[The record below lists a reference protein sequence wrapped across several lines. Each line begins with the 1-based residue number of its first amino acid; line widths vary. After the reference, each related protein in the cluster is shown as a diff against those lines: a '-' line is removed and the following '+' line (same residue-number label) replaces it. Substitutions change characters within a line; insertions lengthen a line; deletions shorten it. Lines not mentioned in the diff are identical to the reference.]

1 MIKLIEKIYPPIR
14 YLAATAVNIAIAY
27 LAFMICRI
35 IFYIYNKAYFP
46 DLGWDDMGTILK
58 GGLVFDTSGIV
69 YVNLIYIAAMLVPLP
84 WREGRIWQK
93 TAKWIF
99 VVINSAAVLANL
111 IDTVYFRYTNRRTT
125 SSVFSEFGKEENILK
140 IIGGEIL
147 EHYILFFTGIAII
160 AGLWWLYR
168 NPYVKSKKGKISWK
182 KILYKYT
189 VSAAIF
195 AGAVILCIAGIRG
208 GFAHST
214 RPITIG
220 NANQYVNRPIETAV
234 VLNTPFSVIRTIG
247 KKVFQDP
254 KYYTREELEKIY
266 SPVHKKE
273 NAGEFRNLNVV
284 VLIIE
289 SFSQEYMDY
298 GYMPFLQSLR
308 EKSLWFEHSFSN
320 GRKSIDAM
328 PSILSGIPMFIE
340 PYFVTHY
347 ATNDVSSIAGE
358 LKNKGYHTSFFH
370 GAPNGSMGFQAF
382 ARSTGWDEYYGK
394 DEYDNDDDF
403 DGMWAI
409 WDEPFLQFFAE
420 KLDGFEEPFAS
431 ALFTASSH
439 HPFKVPAKY
448 ESRFTDEGG
457 HPILKCIRY
466 TDYALQRF
474 FEKAEKSSWFGNT
487 LFVIT
492 ADHTNAA
499 LHEEF
504 LTDAGLYRVP
514 IIFYLPGGELKGCS
528 DKIAQQTDIMPTV
541 LGILNYD
548 EPFVAF
554 GKDLL
559 EENGKN
565 WAINYNNGF
574 YQYLRDD
581 YMLQFNGEKAFAM
594 YNFKTDTLL
603 KENIVNE
610 IAEQDI
616 MVEECKGIIQQ
627 YIERMTENRLEVLDE

>member
-1 MIKLIEKIYPPIR
+1 MKTTEKTYLPLR
-14 YLAATAVNIAIAY
+14 YLAATAINIAVVY
-27 LAFMICRI
+27 LAFMACRI
-35 IFYIYNKAYFP
+35 IFYIYNRAYFP
-46 DLGWDDMGTILK
+46 NLGWDDMGTIFK
-58 GGLVFDTSGIV
+58 GGLVFDTSGII
-69 YVNLIYIAAMLVPLP
+69 YVNLVYIAAMLVPLP
-84 WREGRIWQK
+84 WREGKIWQK
-93 TAKWIF
+93 TCKWIYI
-99 VVINSAAVLANL
+99 VINSVAILTNL

-125 SSVFSEFGKEENILK
+125 SSVFSEFGNEDNLLK
-140 IIGGEIL
+140 IIGGEIVQ
-147 EHYILFFTGIAII
+147 HYVLFFMGVALV
-160 AGLWWLYR
+160 AGLWILYR
-168 NPYVKSKKGKISWK
+168 SPYCKAKKGKPSWK
-182 KILYKYT
+182 RLLLKYT
-189 VSAAIF
+189 VSSVFF

-247 KKVFQDP
+247 KKVFHDP
-254 KYYTREELEKIY
+254 EYFTREELESIY
-266 SPVHKKE
+266 SPVHLKQ
-273 NAGEFRNLNVV
+273 NAGNFRNLNVV

-289 SFSQEYMDY
+289 SFGQEYMEY
-298 GYMPFLQSLR
+298 GYMPFLKSLR
-308 EKSLWFEHSFSN
+308 DKSLWFEHSLSN

-409 WDEPFLQFFAE
+409 WDEPFLQFFAD
-420 KLDGFEEPFAS
+420 KLDEFEEPFAS

-439 HPFKVPAKY
+439 HPFKVPEKY
-448 ESRFTDEGG
+448 ASRFTDEGG

-466 TDYALQRF
+466 TDHALQRF
-474 FEKAEKSSWFGNT
+474 FEKAEKSDWYDNT

-514 IIFYLPGGELKGCS
+514 IIFYLPGGDLKGCS
-528 DKIAQQTDIMPTV
+528 TKIAQQTDIMPTV

-548 EPFVAF
+548 RPFVAF
-554 GKDLL
+554 GKDLTDDTS
-559 EENGKN
+559 GN

-574 YQYLRDD
+574 YQYFKND
-581 YMLQFNGEKAFAM
+581 YMLQFNGEEAFAL
-594 YNFKTDTLL
+594 YNYATDSLL
-603 KENIVNE
+603 KENLVNE
-610 IAEQDI
+610 ISEQDA
-616 MVEECKGIIQQ
+616 MVDECKGIIQQ
-627 YIERMTENRLEVLDE
+627 YIERMTENRLME

>member
-1 MIKLIEKIYPPIR
+1 MMKPIEKIYSPLR
-14 YLAATAVNIAIAY
+14 YLAATAINIAVVYI
-27 LAFMICRI
+27 AFMICRVV
-35 IFYIYNKAYFP
+35 FYIYNKAYFP
-46 DLGWDDMGTILK
+46 DMGWDDFRTIFK

-84 WREGRIWQK
+84 WREGKIWQK

-99 VVINSAAVLANL
+99 VILNSAAVLANL

-125 SSVFSEFGKEENILK
+125 SSVFNEFGKEENIFK

-147 EHYILFFTGIAII
+147 QHYILFFIGVAII
-160 AGLWWLYR
+160 AGLWLLYVS
-168 NPYVKSKKGKISWK
+168 PYSKSKKGKTPWK
-182 KILYKYT
+182 SIFLKYT
-189 VSAAIF
+189 VSSAVF
-195 AGAVILCIAGIRG
+195 AGAVIVCIAGIRG

-254 KYYTREELEKIY
+254 KYYTPEELEKIY
-266 SPVHKKE
+266 SPVHIKK
-273 NAGEFRNLNVV
+273 NTGEFRDLNVV

-289 SFSQEYMDY
+289 SFSQEYMEY

-308 EKSLWFEHSFSN
+308 DKSLWFEHSFSN

-382 ARSTGWDEYYGK
+382 ARATGWDEYYGK

-403 DGMWAI
+403 GGMWAI
-409 WDEPFLQFFAE
+409 WDEPFLQFFAD
-420 KLDGFEEPFAS
+420 KLNEFDEPFAS

-439 HPFKVPAKY
+439 HPFKVPEKY

-466 TDYALQRF
+466 TDHALQQF
-474 FEKAEKSSWFGNT
+474 FEKAEKSSWFENT

-504 LTDAGLYRVP
+504 LTDAGLYRIP
-514 IIFYLPGGELKGCS
+514 IIFYMPGGELKGHS

-548 EPFVAF
+548 KPFVAF

-559 EENGKN
+559 DEGGKN

-574 YQYLRDD
+574 YQYFRDD
-581 YMLQFNGEKAFAM
+581 YMLQFNGENAFAM
-594 YNFKTDTLL
+594 YNFATDTLL

-610 IAEQDI
+610 IAEQD
-616 MVEECKGIIQQ
+616 MMTEECKGIIQQ
-627 YIERMTENRLEVLDE
+627 YIERMTENRLKE

>member
-1 MIKLIEKIYPPIR
+1 MIKSIEKIYSPLR
-14 YLAATAVNIAIAY
+14 YLAATAINIAIVY
-27 LAFMICRI
+27 LVFALCRI
-35 IFYIYNKAYFP
+35 IFYLYNKSYFP
-46 DLGWDDMGTILK
+46 DLGWENAGMILK

-69 YVNLIYIAAMLVPLP
+69 YVNLAYIAAMLIPLP
-84 WREGRIWQK
+84 WREKKIWQK
-93 TAKWIF
+93 TAKWIY
-99 VVINSAAVLANL
+99 VICNSAAIIANL

-125 SSVFSEFGKEENILK
+125 SSVFSEFGKEENIFK

-147 EHYILFFTGIAII
+147 QHYILFIIAVILI
-160 AGLWWLYR
+160 AGLWYLYQ
-168 NPYVKSKKGKISWK
+168 NPYCKSKKNKASWK
-182 KILYKYT
+182 STILKYT
-189 VSAAIF
+189 VSAAVF

-254 KYYTREELEKIY
+254 KYFTREELEKIY
-266 SPVHKKE
+266 SPVHLKK
-273 NAGEFRNLNVV
+273 NTKEFRNLNVV

-289 SFSQEYMDY
+289 SFGQEYMEY

-347 ATNDVSSIAGE
+347 ATNDISSIAGE

-409 WDEPFLQFFAE
+409 WDEPFLQFFAD
-420 KLDGFEEPFAS
+420 KLNEFEEPFAS

-439 HPFKVPAKY
+439 HPFKVPKKY

-466 TDYALQRF
+466 TDLALQRF
-474 FEKAEKSSWFGNT
+474 FEKAEKSSWYNNT

-499 LHEEF
+499 LHDEF

-514 IIFYLPGGELKGCS
+514 IIFYLPGEELKGRS

-548 EPFVAF
+548 RPFVAF

-559 EENGKN
+559 EEDGKN

-574 YQYLRDD
+574 YQYFHDD

-594 YNFKTDTLL
+594 YNFATDTLL

-610 IAEQDI
+610 IAEQDT

-627 YIERMTENRLEVLDE
+627 YIERMTENRLEN

>member
-1 MIKLIEKIYPPIR
+1 MIKTIEKIYSPLR
-14 YLAATAVNIAIAY
+14 YLAATAINIAIVY
-27 LAFMICRI
+27 LVFALCRI
-35 IFYIYNKAYFP
+35 IFYLYNKSYFP
-46 DLGWDDMGTILK
+46 DLDWGNAGMILK

-69 YVNLIYIAAMLVPLP
+69 YVNLAYIAAMLIPLP
-84 WREGRIWQK
+84 WREKKIWQK
-93 TAKWIF
+93 TAKWIY
-99 VVINSAAVLANL
+99 VICNSAAIIANFV
-111 IDTVYFRYTNRRTT
+111 DTVYFRYTNRRTT
-125 SSVFSEFGKEENILK
+125 SSVFSEFGKEENIFK

-147 EHYILFFTGIAII
+147 QHYILFLIAIVLI
-160 AGLWWLYR
+160 AGLWYLYQ
-168 NPYVKSKKGKISWK
+168 NPYCKSKKSKASWK
-182 KILYKYT
+182 NTILKYT
-189 VSAAIF
+189 VSAAVF

-254 KYYTREELEKIY
+254 KYFSREELEKIY
-266 SPVHKKE
+266 SPVHLKK
-273 NAGEFRNLNVV
+273 ATGEFRDLNVV
-284 VLIIE
+284 ILIIE
-289 SFSQEYMDY
+289 SFGQEYMEY

-347 ATNDVSSIAGE
+347 ATNDVSSIAEE

-409 WDEPFLQFFAE
+409 WDEPFLQFFAN
-420 KLDGFEEPFAS
+420 KLNEFKEPFAS

-439 HPFKVPAKY
+439 HPFKVPKKY

-466 TDYALQRF
+466 TDLALQRF
-474 FEKAEKSSWFGNT
+474 FEKAEKSSWYNNT

-499 LHEEF
+499 LHDEF

-514 IIFYLPGGELKGCS
+514 IIFYLPGGELKGRS

-548 EPFVAF
+548 RPFVAF

-559 EENGKN
+559 EESGKN

-574 YQYLRDD
+574 YQYFRGN

-594 YNFKTDTLL
+594 YNFATDTLL
-603 KENIVNE
+603 RENIVNE
-610 IAEQDI
+610 IAEQDT

-627 YIERMTENRLEVLDE
+627 YIERMTENRLEN